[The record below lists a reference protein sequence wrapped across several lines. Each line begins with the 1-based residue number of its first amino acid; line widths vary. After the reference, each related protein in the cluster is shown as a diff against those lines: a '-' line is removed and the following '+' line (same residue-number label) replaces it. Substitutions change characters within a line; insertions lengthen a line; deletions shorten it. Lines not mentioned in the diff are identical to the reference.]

1 MDDKLNYA
9 CDIGIMAYNEE
20 KNICRLLQALIDQN
34 LEKVR
39 ISNIFVIASG
49 CTDRTVEIVRE
60 FSRKNK
66 SIKLLIQKKRE
77 GKPSAIDLFIKSTQ
91 AEILILES
99 GDTYPEKETI
109 EKLILPFADKEIGMT
124 GAHVIPINN
133 KNTFMGF
140 AVYLLWKLHHLIAL
154 KKPKMGELIAFRKI
168 FQKIPITS
176 AVDEANI
183 EPLVKGQ
190 GYRLKYIPEAIVYNK
205 GPANLQDFIA
215 QRRRIYVGHLALKE
229 NQGYIVSTM
238 SGLRVFFTLLGNYEF
253 TFQYIFFTPFVILLE
268 IWARILGAYDF
279 YHKKETHHIW
289 EVCATTKDLTKK

>member
-1 MDDKLNYA
+1 MFT

-20 KNICRLLQALIDQN
+20 KNIGRLLQALLDQN
-34 LEKVR
+34 LNNVK

-49 CTDRTVEIVRE
+49 CTDRTEEIVRE
-60 FSRKNK
+60 FSRKDK
-66 SIKLLIQKKRE
+66 GIRLLTQEKRE
-77 GKPSAIDLFIKSTQ
+77 GKPSAINFFIKNAQ

-99 GDTYPEKETI
+99 GDTYLENDTI
-109 EKLILPFADKEIGMT
+109 EKLISPFSDKEVGMA

-140 AVYLLWKLHHLIAL
+140 AVYLQWKLHHLIAM

-168 FQKIPITS
+168 FQKIPRTS

-183 EPLVKGQ
+183 EPLIRGQ
-190 GYRLKYIPEAIVYNK
+190 GYRLKYVPEAIVYNK
-205 GPANLQDFIA
+205 GPLNLQDFIA
-215 QRRRIYVGHLALKE
+215 QRRRINVGHLALKE

-238 SGLRVFFTLLGNYEF
+238 SGLRVFLTLLKSFEF
-253 TFQYIFFTPFVILLE
+253 TFQYIFYTPFVILME

-279 YHKKETHHIW
+279 YYKKETHHIW
-289 EVCATTKDLTKK
+289 KVCETTKDLTKK